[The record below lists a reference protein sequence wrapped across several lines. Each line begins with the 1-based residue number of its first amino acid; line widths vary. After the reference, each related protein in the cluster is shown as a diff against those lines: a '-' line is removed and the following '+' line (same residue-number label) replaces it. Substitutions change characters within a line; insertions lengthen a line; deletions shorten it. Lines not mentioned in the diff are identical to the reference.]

1 MEKQTRT
8 TVQQR
13 VIEQLDRIQEER
25 KKTMEKQTRT
35 TVQQRAIEQIASNG
49 NIAIAYGDR
58 IAKALERIAAALEHG
73 APAAQAEQAAE
84 ADTEPGFFTQPE
96 LTAITERMRADRY
109 ADEIAMKNKKIA
121 ALEKQLQ
128 ELSGT

>member
-8 TVQQR
+8 TA
-13 VIEQLDRIQEER
+13 
-25 KKTMEKQTRT
+25 
-35 TVQQRAIEQIASNG
+35 QQRALEQIASNG
-49 NIAIAYGDR
+49 NIAIAYGER

-73 APAAQAEQAAE
+73 APAAQAEPAAE

-96 LTAITERMRADRY
+96 LAAIKERMRADRY

-128 ELSGT
+128 ELSES